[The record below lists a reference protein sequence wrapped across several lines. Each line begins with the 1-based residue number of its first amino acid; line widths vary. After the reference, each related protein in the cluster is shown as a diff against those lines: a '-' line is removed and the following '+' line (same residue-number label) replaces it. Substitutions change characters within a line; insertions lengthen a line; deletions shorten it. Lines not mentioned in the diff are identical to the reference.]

1 MKALVA
7 PLHFLAGLYLVIG
20 ATVGVG
26 ALRHGVLAPVI
37 LYPGPYL
44 AMAAMTVMFA
54 LSGAS
59 LMRFATWLAGY
70 TDDRMSLSQLNL
82 GAYKSRVLK
91 MRPLR

>member
-7 PLHFLAGLYLVIG
+7 PLQFLSGLYLVVG
-20 ATVGVG
+20 VTVGAG

-44 AMAAMTVMFA
+44 AMAALTVMCA
-54 LSGAS
+54 LSGVS

-70 TDDRMSLSQLNL
+70 TDDRWSFSQLNL